1 MKQYGFR
8 RSCWSSSSRIWCRFL
23 YYMVNYSVLIKINRI
38 IFKSF
43 LLFRLFLIYL
53 KWFHEIQVKFSS
65 IGLGGIH
72 NLDINHRLFHLRI
85 KTINILSPL
94 SIFIWRLSIN
104 DIQLKINSITNKTLN
119 NNKQKKD
126 WKTKLYL
133 LKVRIF
139 RKLNN
144 KKNLHF
150 QYVSIQIEQLQ
161 IEYQNTNITFRRIS
175 LHPPGIP
182 NITRYVIFHQF

>member
-1 MKQYGFR
+1 
-8 RSCWSSSSRIWCRFL
+8 
-23 YYMVNYSVLIKINRI
+23 MVNHSVLIKINII

-53 KWFHEIQVKFSS
+53 KWFHEIHVKFSS

-72 NLDINHRLFHLRI
+72 NLDINHRLFYLRI
-85 KTINILSPL
+85 KTINISSSL
-94 SIFIWRLSIN
+94 SIFIGRLPIISIN

-139 RKLNN
+139 RKLEEKKRIFIFSMYQFELNN
-144 KKNLHF
+144 YKLNIKMLILLFDGFH
-150 QYVSIQIEQLQ
+150 YIHLVYQILQ
-161 IEYQNTNITFRRIS
+161 
-175 LHPPGIP
+175 GM
-182 NITRYVIFHQF
+182 